1 MWNAIFEGESFT
13 DETKWSPVKTL
24 TDRLSIHAFEYKISG
39 TGTLDIEVYTSIS
52 GEVWISNGVK
62 ATGVG
67 SASGPET
74 NGSDIVPLRLK
85 PGDLIKFKA
94 TATGTLTLSGWFTQK

>member
-1 MWNAIFEGESFT
+1 MWNAIFEGESLVN
-13 DETKWSPVKTL
+13 ETKWSPVKTL
-24 TDRLSIHAFEYKISG
+24 SDRLSVHAFEYMVSG
-39 TGTLDIEVYTSIS
+39 AGTVDIEIYTSIS

-62 ATGVG
+62 ASGVG
-67 SASGPET
+67 SGSGPET

-94 TATGTLTLSGWFTQK
+94 TATGAVVLSGWFTQK